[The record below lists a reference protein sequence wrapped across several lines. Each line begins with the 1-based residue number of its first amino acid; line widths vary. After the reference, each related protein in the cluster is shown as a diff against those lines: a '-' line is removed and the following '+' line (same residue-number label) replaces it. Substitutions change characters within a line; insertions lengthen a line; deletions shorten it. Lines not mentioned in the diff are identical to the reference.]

1 MKKIFVNTKI
11 LQYRTTGV
19 QRYLLE
25 LIDELPKYVNKIQPR
40 VRKEGVLG
48 HWWEQTDLLKRTALN
63 VLWSPSNTGPL
74 LHPRQVVTLHDM
86 VSLDHPEWLSRQFAQ
101 WYRWLTP
108 RLAQTARHIIT
119 VSEYSK
125 SRIVHHSGISPDKIT
140 VTLLAADRRF
150 TPRSGHETRPSLEPL
165 NLPSSRYVLSIGSI
179 EPRKN
184 TVRLLEAWRDI
195 QAQLEPDLWLVVTG
209 AKGRSQVFSEVGLSE
224 IPPRVHFTD
233 HVPDEV
239 LPYLYAGATAF
250 VYPSLYE
257 GFGLPPLEAMASG
270 VPVITSNTTSLP
282 EVVGD
287 AAITVNPLSTD
298 ALAGAMLRLLED
310 PELRSRLTGAGLQ
323 RAQRF
328 SWREAAGKTLD
339 ILERVAHE

>member
-1 MKKIFVNTKI
+1 MSEIGSSLTS
-11 LQYRTTGV
+11 LQPV
-19 QRYLLE
+19 QR
-25 LIDELPKYVNKIQPR
+25 Q
-40 VRKEGVLG
+40 EGIRG
-48 HWWEQTDLLKRTALN
+48 HLWEQTELLQRSRGG
-63 VLWSPSNTGPL
+63 VLWSPSITGPL
-74 LHPRQVVTLHDM
+74 LHPRQVVTIHD
-86 VSLDHPEWLSRQFAQ
+86 VVPLDHPEWLSRQFAQ

-108 RLAQTARHIIT
+108 RLAQTACHIIT

-125 SRIVHHSGISPDKIT
+125 SRIVHHSGISPDKVA

-150 TPRSGHETRPSLEPL
+150 APRSGHETQTTLMPL

-184 TVRLLEAWRDI
+184 TVRLVEAWKSI
-195 QAQLEPDLWLVVTG
+195 QARLEPDLWLVVTG
-209 AKGRSQVFSEVGLSE
+209 AKGRSQVFSEVGLLE

-239 LPYLYAGATAF
+239 LPHLYAGAKAF

-270 VPVITSNTTSLP
+270 VPVITSNVTSLP

-287 AAITVNPLSTD
+287 AALMVNPSSTTE
-298 ALAGAMLRLLED
+298 LAGAMLRLLED
-310 PELRSRLTGAGLQ
+310 EELRRRLSSAGLM

-328 SWREAAGKTLD
+328 SWREAAAQTLS
-339 ILERVAHE
+339 ILEGVAHD